1 MNAVKVYGI
10 DKEYRS
16 FTTDS
21 GDVVYGK
28 NVYYIE
34 DRPSV
39 DGFVCSRLYL
49 TKEKFER
56 FKPEIKKTYILWYNK
71 FGKVEDMELIEDEK
85 EK

>member
-21 GDVVYGK
+21 GNTVYGK

-34 DRPSV
+34 DCPSV
-39 DGFVCSRLYL
+39 NGFVCSRLYL

-56 FKPEIKKTYILWYNK
+56 IKPEIKKTYILWYNK